1 MATGLERMSL
11 SWGAL
16 GDEHALPT
24 ALHTP
29 PLTKALSEPVVFPN
43 TLPGLMP
50 KRM

>member
-1 MATGLERMSL
+1 MPTGLERMSL
-11 SWGAL
+11 SLGAS

-24 ALHTP
+24 ALHAL
-29 PLTKALSEPVVFPN
+29 PLTKALSERVVFPN